1 MDLSEKQTALCDEN
15 QTDFS
20 DLRTVFFNCT
30 LKHPDQASHTSLL
43 IGTSAEIMR
52 KSGVTVEDIRMTV
65 LLAPSHGLLA
75 NHCRSAGVRPL
86 VDGLQPHDV
95 HQAANAVSSG

>member
-52 KSGVTVEDIRMTV
+52 KSGVTVEDIRMTGASCPLSWFACKPLPV
-65 LLAPSHGLLA
+65 SGCSAP
-75 NHCRSAGVRPL
+75 CRWPAIP
-86 VDGLQPHDV
+86 
-95 HQAANAVSSG
+95 

>member
-52 KSGVTVEDIRMTV
+52 KSGVTVEDIRMTGHTI
-65 LLAPSHGLLA
+65 AFGKK
-75 NHCRSAGVRPL
+75 RPQQRERQ
-86 VDGLQPHDV
+86 V
-95 HQAANAVSSG
+95 